1 MKQLCYI
8 IQQIYSV
15 LNILSLYSQD
25 EREELVAGYQHF
37 LFDINDVLIVLYRI
51 VEGSTYWG

>member
-1 MKQLCYI
+1 MEQLCYI

-25 EREELVAGYQHF
+25 EREELVGGYQHF
-37 LFDINDVLIVLYRI
+37 LFDINDVLIVLD
-51 VEGSTYWG
+51 

>member
-1 MKQLCYI
+1 MEQLCYI

-25 EREELVAGYQHF
+25 ERGGAGGRVPTF
-37 LFDINDVLIVLYRI
+37 PF
-51 VEGSTYWG
+51 

>member
-1 MKQLCYI
+1 MEELCYI

-25 EREELVAGYQHF
+25 EREELVVGTNISF
-37 LFDINDVLIVLYRI
+37 LI
-51 VEGSTYWG
+51 

>member
-1 MKQLCYI
+1 MEQLCYI

-25 EREELVAGYQHF
+25 ERDELVVGYQCF
-37 LFDINDVLIVLYRI
+37 LFDINDVLIVLDRI
-51 VEGSTYWG
+51 VEFSMY